1 MITTINY
8 GNLNAVVSL
17 ITGNSVDISITCSE
31 NFPKKELFKRL
42 SRDGSQHSMQT
53 AIDIKEQKPQEQIE
67 TQNAKAKVNLANV
80 NQVNPYLLLMAH
92 AIIRHTIELDA
103 TISIGKQPIEEN

>member
-1 MITTINY
+1 
-8 GNLNAVVSL
+8 
-17 ITGNSVDISITCSE
+17 
-31 NFPKKELFKRL
+31 
-42 SRDGSQHSMQT
+42 MQT

-67 TQNAKAKVNLANV
+67 THNAKAKVNLANV

-103 TISIGKQPIEEN
+103 TISLGNQPVDND